1 MLLFRMFFRFQLLLQ
16 VIFFSFTGL
25 SLTEEM
31 PELAK
36 LGRQLFYDPS
46 FGGSVD
52 PKKATGFSCTTCHA
66 DFKESEYSDGLIRSG
81 NSIVG
86 VTRRQKSQWKEIQPN
101 QLLRSAG
108 GAGVCYQR
116 FLQGIPAKKV
126 NPIAIPEQKAEALM
140 AYFDY
145 VTRKAQVGETE
156 QVSYNPLSR
165 TEAQAAADKILKL
178 DGDADKG
185 WKLYGKSC
193 AGCHSGPKKRG
204 IGTQLVRSR
213 PPSNLEAR
221 LHKIASYTRQGGY
234 LMPALGT
241 GKLSDQDL
249 ANIIE
254 FLRDITE
261 AKK

>member
-1 MLLFRMFFRFQLLLQ
+1 
-16 VIFFSFTGL
+16 
-25 SLTEEM
+25 M
-31 PELAK
+31 PELAR

-52 PKKATGFSCTTCHA
+52 PKKATGFSCITCHA
-66 DFKESEYSDGLIRSG
+66 DFNEDEYSDGLIRSG
-81 NSIVG
+81 SSIVG
-86 VTRRQKSQWKEIQPN
+86 VTQRQKSQWKEIQPN

-145 VTRKAQVGETE
+145 VTSKAQVGEAE
-156 QVSYNPLSR
+156 QAYYNPLSR

-185 WKLYGKSC
+185 WKLYD
-193 AGCHSGPKKRG
+193 AGLNENLRCVTNTYFADERG
-204 IGTQLVRSR
+204 IWDGIFKFET
-213 PPSNLEAR
+213 
-221 LHKIASYTRQGGY
+221 I
-234 LMPALGT
+234 
-241 GKLSDQDL
+241 
-249 ANIIE
+249 
-254 FLRDITE
+254 FLWQTWFRF
-261 AKK
+261 